1 MEDKQSYDSKQ
12 TSVLSE
18 EERRAFDG
26 VTIDETGR
34 EQSEEDIRRENR
46 AKTHEMSDGTGY
58 NDYFQQ
64 TIPGVKIFTFSSVG
78 WKGKLI
84 MAALAVV
91 LFSVL
96 TFFGGLFLIGF
107 IVLGLGV
114 GIWALLRKLF

>member
-46 AKTHEMSDGTGY
+46 AKTHEMSDGTGF
-58 NDYFQQ
+58 NVFFQQ
-64 TIPGVKIFTFSSVG
+64 TIPGVKVFTFSSVG

-84 MAALAVV
+84 MVALAVV

>member
-46 AKTHEMSDGTGY
+46 AKTHEMSVGTGF
-58 NDYFQQ
+58 ND
-64 TIPGVKIFTFSSVG
+64 
-78 WKGKLI
+78 
-84 MAALAVV
+84 
-91 LFSVL
+91 
-96 TFFGGLFLIGF
+96 
-107 IVLGLGV
+107 
-114 GIWALLRKLF
+114 

>member
-1 MEDKQSYDSKQ
+1 
-12 TSVLSE
+12 
-18 EERRAFDG
+18 
-26 VTIDETGR
+26 
-34 EQSEEDIRRENR
+34 
-46 AKTHEMSDGTGY
+46 MSDGTGF

-64 TIPGVKIFTFSSVG
+64 TIPGVKVFTFSSVG

-84 MAALAVV
+84 MAALVVV